1 MHFSP
6 DKIKFYRELSYTF
19 VKAEFAF
26 NTQVQ
31 INTGLPTILC
41 RLKAIFL
48 SYKLTTTD
56 IVLAL
61 IKRFQGLKEP
71 LMICNGNYMIFIQLA
86 T

>member
-1 MHFSP
+1 MHFLP
-6 DKIKFYRELSYTF
+6 HKIKFYRELSYTF

-48 SYKLTTTD
+48 CYKLTTTGTVPD
-56 IVLAL
+56 LTFSGT
-61 IKRFQGLKEP
+61 KRTSHDL
-71 LMICNGNYMIFIQLA
+71 LW
-86 T
+86 

>member
-6 DKIKFYRELSYTF
+6 HKIKFYRELSYM
-19 VKAEFAF
+19 EFAF

-48 SYKLTTTD
+48 CYKLTTTGTVPD
-56 IVLAL
+56 LTFSGT
-61 IKRFQGLKEP
+61 KRTSHDL
-71 LMICNGNYMIFIQLA
+71 LW
-86 T
+86 

>member
-6 DKIKFYRELSYTF
+6 HKIKFYRELSYTF

-31 INTGLPTILC
+31 INTGLPTMLC
-41 RLKAIFL
+41 RLKACL
-48 SYKLTTTD
+48 YVSVQLL
-56 IVLAL
+56 VLYQ